1 MVLELWLA
9 IIAALVFLA
18 AIFWFLGWR
27 WESTLVRPK
36 AKGYYPLV
44 SIIIPAYKSEKTIK
58 ETVKSA
64 KAVSYKRKEIL
75 VANDC
80 LDNVPK
86 ICRELGVRV
95 IQNRKRLGKWLALN
109 NAAKRTKGEI
119 LFFLDADTIIEKG
132 AISKIIPW
140 FTKPEIAVVSPKYVS
155 QESSRLLPRLAS
167 LENKFN
173 SSLFKMDMFF
183 GSMISFR
190 GCGVAIRRSFFERVG
205 GWSKTLIED
214 VDFAAKTLESGCK
227 IQYEPLAVV
236 RTHEAETISELKNQR
251 LRWGKGAAYSFLN
264 FRSTYS
270 RRSQFSLHYFPYIFL
285 LFGIFGILLWQLYLL
300 IPLMLLFAIYSYSFS
315 SVAPIMTIL
324 AIPLF
329 YGFAVLVT
337 GTLSHLTI
345 ITWREKER
353 AQDVLLLIPYL
364 FFYYPLVIFFYFRGM
379 ISGFSQRRFSRKEMN
394 LDDWKC

>member
-9 IIAALVFLA
+9 IIAALIFLA
-18 AIFWFLGWR
+18 AAFWFLGWR

-36 AKGYYPLV
+36 AKGYQPLV
-44 SIIIPAYKSEKTIK
+44 SIIIPAYKSEKTIR
-58 ETVKSA
+58 ETIKSA

-75 VANDC
+75 VVNDC
-80 LDNVPK
+80 PDNVPK

-95 IQNRKRLGKWLALN
+95 IQNKKRLGKWLALN
-109 NAAKRTKGEI
+109 NAVKRTRGEI
-119 LFFLDADTIIEKG
+119 LFFLDADTVIERG
-132 AISKIIPW
+132 AISRIIPW
-140 FTKPEIAVVSPKYVS
+140 FTKPDISVVAPKYIS
-155 QESSRLLPRLAS
+155 QESKRILPKLAS

-173 SSLFKMDMFF
+173 SSIFKMDMFF

-190 GCGVAIRRSFFERVG
+190 GCGVAIRRSFFKRVG

-214 VDFAAKTLESGCK
+214 VDFAAKTLESGYK
-227 IQYEPLAVV
+227 IQYEPSAVV
-236 RTHEAETISELKNQR
+236 RTREAETITELKNQR
-251 LRWGKGAAYSFLN
+251 LRWGKGSAYSLLN
-264 FRSTYS
+264 YRSAYS
-270 RRSQFSLHYFPYIFL
+270 RNSQFSLHYFPYIFI
-285 LFGIFGILLWQLYLL
+285 IFGILGILFWQLYLL

-315 SVAPIMTIL
+315 SVALIMTIL

-353 AQDVLLLIPYL
+353 TQDVLLLIPYL

-379 ISGFSQRRFSRKEMN
+379 ISGFSQRRFSKKEMN